1 MPPKIDRLS
10 IFPIKSLDG
19 IAVPQA
25 TVLASGA
32 LAYDRQ
38 WALVDAQGNFV
49 NAKRHAHIHAIRAQ
63 FDLAEFTVE
72 LSAPGMSDAH
82 FSLAETGLTT
92 WFSEYF
98 GFQITIAENAVM
110 GFPDDTASPGP
121 TIISEA
127 SLTTIASWYPGMSV
141 AEARLRLRTNIE
153 ITNVSAFWED
163 QLFTHNP
170 QSFAIGDVQFLGINP
185 CQRCVVPTREA
196 TTGIVNKGFQKT
208 FGIQRSATLPEGVDR
223 SRFNHFYRA
232 AVNTRIPATEAGKIL
247 RVGDIVMIS

>member
-1 MPPKIDRLS
+1 MAPTIDRIT

-19 IAVPQA
+19 LRVEKAR
-25 TVLASGA
+25 VLASGA
-32 LAYDRQ
+32 LANDRR
-38 WALVDAQGNFV
+38 WSLVDEQGGFV
-49 NAKRHAHIHAIRAQ
+49 NAKRFDSIQAIRAQ
-63 FDLAEFTVE
+63 FNLAALTVK
-72 LSAPGMSDAH
+72 LHAPGMSESQ
-82 FSLAETGLTT
+82 FLLSEPGLSA

-98 GFQITIAENAVM
+98 GFNITLAENTVM
-110 GFPDDTASPGP
+110 GFPDDTNSPGP

-127 SLTTIASWYPGMSV
+127 TLSTIASWYPGMLV
-141 AEARLRLRTNIE
+141 TEARLRLRTNIE

-196 TTGIVNKGFQKT
+196 MTGVANKGFQKT
-208 FGIQRSATLPEGVDR
+208 FGLQRAATLPMEVDR

-232 AVNTRIPATEAGKIL
+232 AVNTRIPATEAGKTL
-247 RVGDIVMIS
+247 RVGDAVHC

>member
-1 MPPKIDRLS
+1 MTPKIDRLT

-19 IAVPQA
+19 VAVEQA

-32 LAYDRQ
+32 LAHDRR
-38 WALVDAQGNFV
+38 WTLVDAQGNFV

-63 FDLAEFTVE
+63 FDMAELTVK
-72 LSAPGMSDAH
+72 LSAPRMSDGQ
-82 FSLAETGLTT
+82 FSLSATGLND

-98 GFQITIAENAVM
+98 GFKVTLTENTVM
-110 GFPDDTASPGP
+110 GFPDDTDSPGP

-141 AEARLRLRTNIE
+141 AEARSRLRTNIE

-196 TTGIVNKGFQKT
+196 TTGIANKGFQKT
-208 FGIQRSATLPEGVDR
+208 FGMQRSATLPEGVDR

-232 AVNTRIPATEAGKIL
+232 AVNTRIPATESGKVL
-247 RVGDIVMIS
+247 RVGDVVMKQ